1 MQTAF
6 TTSTNNT
13 DYLRSRQRFS
23 VVVSDNTDDDGNRS
37 SPHNNIS
44 ETHRTRWGKGRHI
57 RRRQKYPHP
66 TALPPQKRWDTLNRV

>member
-13 DYLRSRQRFS
+13 DYLRSRQKFS

-44 ETHRTRWGKGRHI
+44 ETHRTR
-57 RRRQKYPHP
+57 
-66 TALPPQKRWDTLNRV
+66 